1 MAIVER
7 KTIGERAFN
16 WTNVAILTLLT
27 IIFLYPMWHC
37 LMASFSEPL
46 KLIGYNGFIFKP
58 MGFSL
63 MGYKTVLQNSNV
75 YIGYGNTIFYVVVG
89 TGINMVLT
97 VLGAYALSRKGLAL
111 RTPITLLIVFTM
123 YMDFGLIPAF
133 LNVRQLGLHN
143 TRWAILLPGAISTY
157 NMIVMRTAFA
167 AVPAS
172 LEESAKLDGANDFTI
187 LWKIMLPLTKA
198 TLAVI
203 ALFYAVGHWNSWFA
217 AAIYLQDRSKYP
229 LQLFLREILIANSSI
244 ANAGEVQSS
253 VDGVQFLDE
262 LIKYA
267 SIIISTVPILVV
279 YPFVQKYFV
288 TGVMLGSVKE

>member
-16 WTNVAILTLLT
+16 WANAIILGILT
-27 IIFLYPMWHC
+27 IVFFYPMWHC
-37 LMASFSEPL
+37 LMASFSEPIS
-46 KLIGYNGFIFKP
+46 LIGYSGFIFRP

-63 MGYKTVLQNSNV
+63 EGYKTVLQNSNI
-75 YIGYGNTIFYVVVG
+75 YTGYFNTMIYLVG
-89 TGINMVLT
+89 GTAINMVLT
-97 VLGAYALSRKGLAL
+97 VLGAYALSRKSLAL
-111 RTPITLLIVFTM
+111 RTPITLIIVFTM

-133 LNVRQLGLHN
+133 LNIRQLGLHN
-143 TRWAILLPGAISTY
+143 TRWAIILPIAISTY
-157 NMIVMRTAFA
+157 NMIVMRTGFA

-172 LEESAKLDGANDFTI
+172 LEESAKLDGANDFII
-187 LWKIMLPLTKA
+187 LWKIMLPVCKA
-198 TLAVI
+198 TLAVV
-203 ALFYAVGHWNSWFA
+203 ALFYAVGHWNSWFS
-217 AAIYLQDRSKYP
+217 AAIYLQDRSKFP
-229 LQLFLREILIANSSI
+229 LQLFLREILIANSS
-244 ANAGEVQSS
+244 ANTAGEINS

-262 LIKYA
+262 LIKYC